1 MKNMD
6 GLTKIVKQKTAVHLP
21 ENFALVFE
29 TLTKLSDT
37 IFPDANGVGYTKL
50 LLAFPP
56 FIIETQLTI
65 KAQCDFIVC
74 IVETVYDKSM
84 NHVTAIIGDNCETKR
99 VLANLLN
106 TPFIGCHSHRFN
118 LAVKVATTEH
128 EQLLSKVNTL
138 MCERKNFK
146 LTAELRLFT

>member
-1 MKNMD
+1 MALPKS
-6 GLTKIVKQKTAVHLP
+6 LSRKKAIHLP
-21 ENFALVFE
+21 ETFALVFQ
-29 TLTKLSDT
+29 TLTKFPNA

-56 FIIETQLTI
+56 FIIETQLTT

-74 IVETVYDKSM
+74 IVEKVYDKSM
-84 NHVTAIIGDNCETKR
+84 NHVTALIGDNCETKR

-106 TPFIGCHSHRFN
+106 TPLIGCPSHRFN
-118 LAVKVATTEH
+118 LAVKVATKEH